1 MRTSSSR
8 SIRTTQSSQ
17 WRATKMVRGLE
28 HMMYKEKLRELRL
41 LSLEKEVKVR
51 HHGYAQL
58 PNGRV

>member
-1 MRTSSSR
+1 
-8 SIRTTQSSQ
+8 
-17 WRATKMVRGLE
+17 MVRGLE